1 MHAGDRMSDVDA
13 VSHKGATTG
22 GSAPRAH
29 PFESRAVW
37 SRVNIASGKAV
48 SFLLGSFGALHDEEL
63 AARVGGHRWGPG
75 TFGD

>member
-22 GSAPRAH
+22 GSASRAH
-29 PFESRAVW
+29 PYDPRTVW
-37 SRVNIASGKAV
+37 SRVNIASRKAV

-63 AARVGGHRWGPG
+63 AARVGGHRSGPG